1 MRGTFPEKGT
11 TSWKLLIR
19 APFLTIAIIIITSSL
34 PKTPFL
40 YSNSTNIWL
49 RPHDPRECE
58 SWVKIKKFPTWA
70 FLLLVVTCKPKIHN
84 RISQKSICLMVP
96 KKKTKFD
103 GKIIKVVRSNWPKV
117 CCTTLSLKTCD
128 HQHYRFKRKGK
139 VEVKPES
146 TGFLSI
152 SFFFSITLLFTFF
165 FFLIS
170 LSPFDIYAPLGVE
183 KKNFFWTCVNT
194 SPYFKS

>member
-19 APFLTIAIIIITSSL
+19 TPFLTIAIIIITSSL

-128 HQHYRFKRKGK
+128 HQHYQFKRKGK

-152 SFFFSITLLFTFF
+152 SFFFPSHCFSPFFSFLFLFHPLIYTPHWVWKKKTFF
-165 FFLIS
+165 EH
-170 LSPFDIYAPLGVE
+170 V
-183 KKNFFWTCVNT
+183 
-194 SPYFKS
+194 